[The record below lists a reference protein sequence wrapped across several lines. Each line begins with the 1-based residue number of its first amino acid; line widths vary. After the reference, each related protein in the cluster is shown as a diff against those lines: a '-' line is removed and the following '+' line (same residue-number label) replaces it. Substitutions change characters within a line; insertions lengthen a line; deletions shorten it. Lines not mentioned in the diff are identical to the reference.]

1 MDACPTL
8 SSPPLLPLPPH
19 ALLPSM
25 SARRARNVTLFFFF
39 LFFKSAFQRTARGRV
54 GEVDGMDEGGKE
66 SLHRSVV
73 AGNTVGG
80 GGGAWNWDKSTTC
93 AGDFHARERGGIRK
107 FATLMPFKTP
117 SYERGG
123 TGCAISERGVR
134 EGRHTIGGSAFAQGC
149 NTFPNLW
156 KKHVGFEIFGEC
168 MNFHNF
174 SLPDHL
180 RFCKWNEEWTD

>member
-1 MDACPTL
+1 MRFNAPRGGEL
-8 SSPPLLPLPPH
+8 
-19 ALLPSM
+19 
-25 SARRARNVTLFFFF
+25 ARWMGWM
-39 LFFKSAFQRTARGRV
+39 K
-54 GEVDGMDEGGKE
+54 EWMKDGKE

-80 GGGAWNWDKSTTC
+80 GRGAWNWDKSTTC
-93 AGDFHARERGGIRK
+93 AGDFHAREREGIRK

-117 SYERGG
+117 SYEQGG
-123 TGCAISERGVR
+123 TGCAISERGVE

-156 KKHVGFEIFGEC
+156 KKHVGFEIFGGC